1 MKRLF
6 ALILFVSI
14 NSSASETRI
23 IEALPTS
30 GQTSA
35 HKLIKAK
42 KAGFQCQYVKI
53 AESGNPNK
61 VKDSKTYWFEQS
73 AVPELTQA
81 QETKVADLLADGKKA
96 VRCTL
101 KEYSTEK
108 NRMANADID

>member
-30 GQTSA
+30 GDTSA
-35 HKLIKAK
+35 SALIKEK
-42 KAGFQCQYVKI
+42 QAGFQCQWAKL
-53 AESGNPNK
+53 ADSGNLNK
-61 VKDSKTYWFEQS
+61 AKGSKTYWFKKS
-73 AVPELTQA
+73 AVPEVTQA
-81 QETKVADLLADGKKA
+81 QETKISGLIADGKK
-96 VRCTL
+96 VLKCTL

-108 NRMANADID
+108 NRMANADLD